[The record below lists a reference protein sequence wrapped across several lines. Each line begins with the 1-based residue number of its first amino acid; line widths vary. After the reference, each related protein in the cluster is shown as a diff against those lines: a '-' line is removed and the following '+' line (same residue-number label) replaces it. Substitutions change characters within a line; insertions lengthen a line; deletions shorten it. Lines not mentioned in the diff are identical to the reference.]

1 MSINSKPLDRELTQE
16 EQLVANAFF
25 QAKRDAA
32 RATVCA
38 DLSPWV
44 FRYDN
49 KFVCMLKCSEG
60 PVEEMTLVNSCHEA
74 TTLFG
79 KDLFDSKQDR
89 FDAVTKACYQILLHE
104 PCYIVRTFRPAMVSF
119 KTEKDSN
126 CEVTSEM
133 GPKQVTDK
141 LEEFLS
147 FKLKA
152 TDLKEWPTRG
162 NPIHWHIVVKDE
174 DWFNE
179 FAHLHQNEDPNKGD
193 FTEIHYVPGFLI
205 KLAGWRGNVMFTVPL
220 YPKEEKPVYTLK
232 EGIEKLSEFIIA
244 GKIEILGFEYN

>member
-1 MSINSKPLDRELTQE
+1 MAINSKPLDRELTQE

-25 QAKRDAA
+25 QAKCDAA
-32 RATVCA
+32 KAAICA

-49 KFVCMLKCSEG
+49 KFVLMLKCSEG
-60 PVEEMTLVNSCHEA
+60 PIEEMTLVNSCHEA

-79 KDLFDSKQDR
+79 KNLFDPKQDR

-104 PCYIVRTFRPAMVSF
+104 PCYIVRTLRPTMVSF

-126 CEVTSEM
+126 CEVAPEM
-133 GPKQVTDK
+133 CPKQVPDQ
-141 LEEFLS
+141 LEEFL
-147 FKLKA
+147 LKA
-152 TDLKEWPTRG
+152 KGLEEWPTSG
-162 NPIHWHIVVKDE
+162 TPIHWHIVVKDE

-179 FAHLHQNEDPNKGD
+179 LAHLHQNEDPDKGD

-205 KLAGWRGNVMFTVPL
+205 KLAGWRGDVMFSVPL
-220 YPKEEKPVYTLK
+220 YPKEEKPEYSLK
-232 EGIEKLSEFIIA
+232 EGIEKISEFIIA
-244 GKIEILGFEYN
+244 GKIEIPGFEYN